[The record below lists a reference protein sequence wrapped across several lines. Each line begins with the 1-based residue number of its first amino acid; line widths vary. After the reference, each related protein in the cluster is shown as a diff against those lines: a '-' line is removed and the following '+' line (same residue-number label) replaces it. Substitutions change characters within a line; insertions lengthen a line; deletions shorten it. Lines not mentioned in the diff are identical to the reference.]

1 MPRPTGVCVGS
12 VVGVWS
18 VCGSRWDSV
27 CWRTI
32 SWLSGPPASEKP
44 PMDKMER
51 LARTQLKSGTISE
64 DRGRGR
70 NNTVKRVLETDAVSR
85 RGHDVHDLRCR
96 TRGSGHALARGLH
109 NIHLA
114 RRAILRERTNGLDRW
129 ISLGRDKLVRHHQD
143 DDSGQLDK
151 RRRLARRE
159 QH

>member
-51 LARTQLKSGTISE
+51 LARTQLKSGTISKAGGFSVRRHVPPSE
-64 DRGRGR
+64 VLQCLLERSLLRGGSRVPHGTCPHPGHLTTCQVVQVDRL
-70 NNTVKRVLETDAVSR
+70 VLAT
-85 RGHDVHDLRCR
+85 
-96 TRGSGHALARGLH
+96 
-109 NIHLA
+109 
-114 RRAILRERTNGLDRW
+114 
-129 ISLGRDKLVRHHQD
+129 LGP
-143 DDSGQLDK
+143 
-151 RRRLARRE
+151 
-159 QH
+159 